1 MGRMGA
7 IAGDSAT
14 QKACF
19 VLPHAA
25 KLHCSRA
32 GGALLTSANT
42 ARVRKDFWDQEPLE
56 SVVTNSFL
64 WTRMQNLS
72 VSSIT

>member
-25 KLHCSRA
+25 KLRCSRA
-32 GGALLTSANT
+32 GRALLTYANT
-42 ARVRKDFWDQEPLE
+42 ARVRKDLGDQEPLE
-56 SVVTNSFL
+56 SAVGSG
-64 WTRMQNLS
+64 RM
-72 VSSIT
+72 VR